1 MTSYCRVGVDDSLR
15 KLCSGEEEE
24 AMILVGGEALVD
36 LVPAPE
42 TVPGELGPLLPLP
55 GGGPYNVAI
64 TAGRLGASVR
74 FLSRLSTD
82 SFGDALLR
90 RLELS
95 GVDTSMV
102 QRGPEPTTLAVAG
115 IAADGSARY
124 SFHVEG
130 TADREVAHPGP
141 LPDDIRIVSLGT
153 LSLLLEPGASR
164 YERLLREHSG
174 AGGLTVLDPNIR
186 PAMVTDATAHRD
198 RFASWLPDIGLLK
211 LSIEDAEWLA
221 DGSGKDADGA
231 VADWLGR
238 GPAAVVLTRGGD
250 GIVVRTGGGAE
261 VEVPTVP
268 TAVVD
273 TIGAGDT
280 VHGALLWWLSHHG
293 TTSAEA
299 LRAVDADAW
308 RDALTFAARA
318 AAVTVSRAGAEPPYA
333 AELAVRP

>member
-1 MTSYCRVGVDDSLR
+1 
-15 KLCSGEEEE
+15 
-24 AMILVGGEALVD
+24 MIVVGGEALVD
-36 LVPAPE
+36 LVPAPG

-64 TAGRLGASVR
+64 TAGRLGAPVR

-90 RLELS
+90 RLRLS

-115 IAADGSARY
+115 IAEDGSARY

-130 TADREVAHPGP
+130 TADREVAHPGQ
-141 LPDDIRIVSLGT
+141 LPAEVTIVSLGT

-164 YERLLREHSG
+164 YEQLMREHT
-174 AGGLTVLDPNIR
+174 GLTVVDPNIR
-186 PAMVTDATAHRD
+186 PAMVTDATAHRA
-198 RFASWLPDIGLLK
+198 RFASWLPDVGLLK

-221 DGSGKDADGA
+221 DGDADKA
-231 VADWLGR
+231 VTEWLRR
-238 GPAAVVLTRGGD
+238 GPAAVVLTRGAD
-250 GIVVRTGGGAE
+250 GIAVRTDSGVE

-268 TAVVD
+268 ATVVD

-280 VHGALLWWLSHHG
+280 VHGALLSWLHNNG
-293 TTSAEA
+293 ITTPET
-299 LRAVDADAW
+299 LRTVDAEAW

-318 AAVTVSRAGAEPPYA
+318 ASITVSRAGAEPPYA
-333 AELAVRP
+333 AELAVQS

>member
-1 MTSYCRVGVDDSLR
+1 
-15 KLCSGEEEE
+15 
-24 AMILVGGEALVD
+24 MILVGGEALVD
-36 LVPAPE
+36 LVPAPG

-64 TAGRLGASVR
+64 TVGRLGAPVR

-82 SFGDALLR
+82 SFGDALLQ

-95 GVDTSMV
+95 GVDTTMV
-102 QRGPEPTTLAVAG
+102 QRGPETTTLAVAG

-130 TADREVAHPGP
+130 TADREVEHPGP
-141 LPDDIRIVSLGT
+141 LPDEIKIMSLGT

-164 YERLLREHSG
+164 YEQLLREHT
-174 AGGLTVLDPNIR
+174 GLTVLDPNIR
-186 PAMVTDATAHRD
+186 PAMVTDATAYRA

-221 DGSGKDADGA
+221 DGDTDKA

-250 GIVVRTGGGAE
+250 GIVVRTADGTE
-261 VEVPTVP
+261 IEVPTVP

-280 VHGALLWWLSHHG
+280 VHGALLSWLHDNG
-293 TTSAEA
+293 ITTSEI
-299 LRAVDADAW
+299 LRTVDADAW

-318 AAVTVSRAGAEPPYA
+318 ASVTVSRAGAEPPYA
-333 AELAVRP
+333 AELPRQS